1 MKAQFKEEIRFC
13 KFFLI
18 FITTTCSISAYIHR
32 DNTDALISLF
42 VFMTIFGGITLYALI
57 VRIKYLK
64 EIKDETSNKD
74 NKK

>member
-1 MKAQFKEEIRFC
+1 MKSQFKEEVKFC

-18 FITTTCSISAYIHR
+18 LLSITCSISAYIHR

-42 VFMTIFGGITLYALI
+42 VFMAIFGGITLYALI

-64 EIKDETSNKD
+64 EIEKNERNR
-74 NKK
+74 